1 MKFGEDYSRLIL
13 RGLADTP
20 GPVKVEIYIDGQYR
34 AKAEFG
40 GNDNCSE
47 DIHVDIPGIHYGT
60 HAIAVKFV
68 NDFSKPPLDRDFYL
82 SALRVTKSPPS
93 EIIPSFTGGTPKGT
107 FGIGRQSNEVTDE
120 MHWRKAENFYGFTG
134 VDEIKQMQDACGR
147 TNNYV
152 VLGQTNDTVEY
163 LMKFGGS
170 YDHLILRVLD
180 APPAGVQ
187 AYIYID
193 GVYKASKWW
202 YRGDGLIHDVEV
214 EISDIPYGTHAIG
227 VRFMNDDGGGDR
239 NLYLSGLLV
248 SRVGIMK
255 IDSWSEWKSF
265 DREVQGWQRPEF
277 DDSGWRSATLYY
289 YPNPNPDEP
298 TRWIC
303 GTETLYM
310 WDFDYTSGEGPN
322 GQNGPDNAWFRHTF
336 YLPVGP
342 SQIVTAQVVLGAD
355 DDFDFYVNG
364 TLVFSDWSGQVW
376 GAPYTVD
383 VKPFLV
389 EGKNV
394 FAIHARD
401 SYGFYEWVLFDATIE

>member
-1 MKFGEDYSRLIL
+1 
-13 RGLADTP
+13 
-20 GPVKVEIYIDGQYR
+20 
-34 AKAEFG
+34 
-40 GNDNCSE
+40 
-47 DIHVDIPGIHYGT
+47 
-60 HAIAVKFV
+60 
-68 NDFSKPPLDRDFYL
+68 
-82 SALRVTKSPPS
+82 
-93 EIIPSFTGGTPKGT
+93 
-107 FGIGRQSNEVTDE
+107 
-120 MHWRKAENFYGFTG
+120 
-134 VDEIKQMQDACGR
+134 
-147 TNNYV
+147 
-152 VLGQTNDTVEY
+152 
-163 LMKFGGS
+163 MKFGGS

-310 WDFDYTSGEGPN
+310 WDFDYTSGEVPN

-383 VKPFLV
+383 VKPSLV